1 MEVIGDQWI
10 MKGCIPGCP
19 GCVYQPEELVT
30 LLEQVG
36 FLPLFSN
43 EIPGFSVEEHV
54 LSAAWWSGDPEN
66 DPWEW
71 RQVLAGHPRVAY
83 GKFFDRKAVFIG
95 IRAVQVR
102 LEHRPFLIHTGHEDH
117 SRLRREPVQL

>member
-10 MKGCIPGCP
+10 MKGCIPGSP

-43 EIPGFSVEEHV
+43 EIPGP
-54 LSAAWWSGDPEN
+54 LWQN
-66 DPWEW
+66 
-71 RQVLAGHPRVAY
+71 
-83 GKFFDRKAVFIG
+83 GKLRK
-95 IRAVQVR
+95 R
-102 LEHRPFLIHTGHEDH
+102 L
-117 SRLRREPVQL
+117 